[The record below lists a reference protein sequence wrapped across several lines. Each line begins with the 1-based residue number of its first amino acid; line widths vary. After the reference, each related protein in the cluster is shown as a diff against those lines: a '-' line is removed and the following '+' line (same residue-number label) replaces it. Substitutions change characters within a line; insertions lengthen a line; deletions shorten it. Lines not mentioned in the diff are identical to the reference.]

1 MPIYHGSS
9 EAKAGR
15 WPGPGKA
22 HNLAEAS
29 VTYGRNRVV
38 NINVNILLTRIDFGC
53 LFFPRINEAVGQD
66 HQAGN
71 VVEQGK
77 AWSALIW
84 TDDPFGWIRGAD
96 AALRTRKWEKE
107 DTNSNHRFLNPRNI
121 PRKKEKKKGSKGAD
135 CAQANTR
142 ESYA

>member
-1 MPIYHGSS
+1 MKPW
-9 EAKAGR
+9 GR
-15 WPGPGKA
+15 IIRPATLWK
-22 HNLAEAS
+22 
-29 VTYGRNRVV
+29 
-38 NINVNILLTRIDFGC
+38 
-53 LFFPRINEAVGQD
+53 
-66 HQAGN
+66 
-71 VVEQGK
+71 GK

-107 DTNSNHRFLNPRNI
+107 DTNSNHRFLNPWNI
-121 PRKKEKKKGSKGAD
+121 PRKEKKGSKGAD